1 MLKTKLLHPEISAI
15 LGSNGHGSRLLIAD
29 GNYPFTTGVPEKAK
43 KVFLNL
49 SPGMLS
55 VTDVL
60 KVINDAVPIE
70 SYLVMLPPDETPQE
84 IHVEFSD
91 ILGESTPVKKVKRFE
106 FYEEARSLDT
116 CLVIATGEI
125 RRFANIL
132 LTIGVVKYR
141 YDKSII

>member
-1 MLKTKLLHPEISAI
+1 MLKTNLLHPEILNA

-29 GNYPFTTGVPEKAK
+29 GNFPFSTGVHERAQ

-60 KVINDAVPIE
+60 KVINEAIPIE
-70 SYLVMLPPDETPQE
+70 SYIVMLPPDEAPQS
-84 IHVEFSD
+84 IHDEFVN
-91 ILGESTPVKKVKRFE
+91 ILGENVPVEKVKRFD
-106 FYEEARSLDT
+106 FYKEAQSTDI

-132 LTIGVVKYR
+132 IVIGVMKY
-141 YDKSII
+141 

>member
-1 MLKTKLLHPEISAI
+1 MLKTKLLHPKILSA

-29 GNYPFTTGVPEKAK
+29 GNYPFTTGVPEKAQ

-49 SPGMLS
+49 TPGMFS

-60 KVINDAVPIE
+60 KVIKEAVPIE
-70 SYLVMLPPDETPQE
+70 SYIVMLPPDETPQE
-84 IHVEFSD
+84 IHEEFLN
-91 ILGESTPVKKVKRFE
+91 ILGESIPVTKVKKID
-106 FYEEARSLDT
+106 FYREARSQDT

-132 LTIGVVKYR
+132 ITIGVVKY
-141 YDKSII
+141 

>member
-1 MLKTKLLHPEISAI
+1 MLKTKLLHPEILAV

-29 GNYPFTTGVPEKAK
+29 GNYPFTTGVPENAK

-49 SPGMLS
+49 SPGMFS

-60 KVINDAVPIE
+60 RVINEAIPIE
-70 SYLVMLPPDETPQE
+70 SYLVMLPPDETPQA
-84 IHVEFSD
+84 IHDEFSG
-91 ILGESTPVKKVKRFE
+91 ILGESTPVIKVKRFD
-106 FYEEARSLDT
+106 FYKEARSPDT

-132 LTIGVVKYR
+132 MTVGVVKY
-141 YDKSII
+141 

>member
-1 MLKTKLLHPEISAI
+1 MLKTKLLHPKILSA

-29 GNYPFTTGVPEKAK
+29 GNYPFTTGVPEKAQ

-49 SPGMLS
+49 TPGMFS

-60 KVINDAVPIE
+60 KVIKEAVPIE
-70 SYLVMLPPDETPQE
+70 SYIVMLPPDETPQE
-84 IHVEFSD
+84 IHEEFLN
-91 ILGESTPVKKVKRFE
+91 ILGESIPVTKVKKID
-106 FYEEARSLDT
+106 FYREARSQDT

-132 LTIGVVKYR
+132 ITIGVVK
-141 YDKSII
+141 

>member
-1 MLKTKLLHPEISAI
+1 MLKTKLLHPEISAV

-29 GNYPFTTGVPEKAK
+29 GNYPFTTGVPENAK

-49 SPGMLS
+49 APGMFS

-60 KVINDAVPIE
+60 KVINDAIPIE
-70 SYLVMLPPDETPQE
+70 SYVVMLPPDETPQT
-84 IHVEFSD
+84 IHDEFLG
-91 ILGESTPVKKVKRFE
+91 ILGESTPVTIVKRFD
-106 FYEEARSLDT
+106 FYKEARSPDT

-132 LTIGVVKYR
+132 ITIGVVKY
-141 YDKSII
+141 